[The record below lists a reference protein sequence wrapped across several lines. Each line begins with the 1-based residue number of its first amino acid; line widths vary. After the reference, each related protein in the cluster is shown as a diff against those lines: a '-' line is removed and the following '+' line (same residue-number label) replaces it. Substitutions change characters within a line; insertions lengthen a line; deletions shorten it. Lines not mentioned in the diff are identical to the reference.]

1 MRLGLTTLAL
11 FLLLLTGCGGS
22 DENGPTAGDVPPP
35 PIEKLLPP
43 DYQVDEVLKA
53 NLTDGPVPEAVVTS
67 VGPPVGDIGLQP
79 ATIQVLSWDASAKRW
94 AVLFDAQKVIAP
106 DRHGD
111 PRTSNGG
118 PGALS
123 GLPLDPRPILD
134 PEADVKFELVDSA
147 HMLKGDRDQLVFSAT
162 ITFGGSGAPQTL
174 VVADFEGAKAK
185 VVYAW
190 TGEHLVATLE
200 GNRIRATSS
209 YWARGDSHCCPS
221 RRYRFVV
228 GPSGGSVTMLEDQRP
243 YLGVLVRVH
252 GEGLGDGPFEILEV
266 ADGSPAS
273 DQLQVGD
280 VLLDV
285 ANVPKPRKPYVYGDK
300 RLSTKLSAFDAGET
314 ARLLI
319 RRNGA
324 ELTVPVELG
333 SLKDAKTVLI
343 PENEDRVDA
352 L

>member
-1 MRLGLTTLAL
+1 V
-11 FLLLLTGCGGS
+11 LLLTGCGRS
-22 DENGPTAGDVPPP
+22 DESGPSAGDVPPP
-35 PIEKLLPP
+35 PIEKLLPA

-53 NLTDGPVPEAVVTS
+53 NLTAGPVPETVVTS

-79 ATIQVLSWDASAKRW
+79 ATIQVLSWDGKRW
-94 AVLFDAQKVIAP
+94 TVLFDAQKVNAP
-106 DRHGD
+106 DKNGD

-134 PEADVKFELVDSA
+134 PEADVKFEIVDSA
-147 HMLKGDRDQLVFSAT
+147 HMLKGDRDQLVFSAMF
-162 ITFGGSGAPQTL
+162 TFGGSGMPLTL
-174 VVADFEGAKAK
+174 VVADFEDAKAK

-190 TGEHLVATLE
+190 TGEHLVATLD
-200 GNRIRATSS
+200 GNRIHATSS

-243 YLGVLVRVH
+243 YLGVLVREQ

-273 DQLQVGD
+273 GQLQVGD

-285 ANVPKPRKPYVYGDK
+285 ANVPKPRKPYVYGDE
-300 RLSTKLSAFDAGET
+300 RLSTKISAFDAGET
-314 ARLLI
+314 ARLVI
-319 RRNGA
+319 RRHGA

-333 SLKDAKTVLI
+333 SLKDAKTMLI
-343 PENEDRVDA
+343 PEDEDRVDA